1 MEADGLRLEDVGNTE
16 QLQEHVRQKFLDFLE
31 SFVVNDDEDSR
42 SQFTQGSEQSA
53 PTQPTRL
60 YVEQAQELEDSATL
74 VVDFNH
80 VDVHDPELATLI
92 QQQHY
97 RVEPGL
103 RKAVQ
108 NLMREHA
115 ENLLESSDGVQ
126 REFFVSFINTPQ
138 LFRLRQLKALD
149 LGKLVSFA
157 GTVTR
162 TSEVRPELFMGCF
175 RCLEC
180 GTVIR
185 NVEQQFKFTEP
196 AICTTDTCQNKKSW
210 SLVKEESTFI
220 DWQRAKVQETTDEV
234 PAGSLPRTIEVI
246 FRNDTVEKA
255 RAGDKL
261 VFAGCM
267 VVVPDVAAIT
277 APGQRSHVKGAG
289 RAVNASSEG
298 GGVTGT
304 KSLGV
309 RELTYKMAFLAS
321 SVQAADKKL
330 GMINI
335 RSEDDMTPKGVLDA
349 MTPDEAA
356 QVLSMR
362 DNRQIYEA
370 LASSLAPGVF
380 GHLDIKKAILL
391 MLLGGVHKQT
401 AEGINLRG
409 DINVAIVGD
418 PSCAKSQLLKYVA
431 AFLPRAVYTSGKSSS
446 AAGLTASVVRETDT
460 NDFCIEAGA
469 LMLADNGICCI
480 DEFDKMDVKDQV
492 AIHEAMEQQ
501 TISIAKAG
509 IQATLNART
518 AILAAANPIGGRYD
532 RSKPLRYNVG
542 LPPAILSRFDLLHVM
557 IDEPD
562 DILDYRVA
570 SHIVAVHQSQDR
582 AFDVPYT
589 MQQVQLY
596 LKYARAH
603 KPELTPSA
611 KHELVESYKRL
622 RTEDAAPGSS
632 TSYRITVRQLEALVR
647 LSEALARLRCSE
659 VITPAYVRE
668 ARRLVKN
675 SIIAVEAPDEE
686 VEDDEWVEDPEEAE
700 DIIARHRPD
709 AAGPSG
715 DASGP
720 SDGGRG
726 VGPSNGGAAPMDV
739 DGERPAGRGRAAQ
752 PPPVSAGATEGYAP
766 AEKSAEEL
774 EAERAAAQAA
784 LQAQRGARPQ
794 TKVSHKKLNQVK
806 DLLVMRFKE
815 LEHRGEMGATFG
827 DVEVAGIKQHEL
839 MDWYFAHQ
847 AERQVDAMTEDQL
860 KEEFLL
866 VGKIIQHLIRVMGV
880 LVVVETPE
888 RAPTDSDTAFA
899 RRVQRDRVLA
909 VNPNYVDDE

>member
-1 MEADGLRLEDVGNTE
+1 MPGTQSCDVRDGICNGTCRKKAVLCT
-16 QLQEHVRQKFLDFLE
+16 LQ
-31 SFVVNDDEDSR
+31 
-42 SQFTQGSEQSA
+42 
-53 PTQPTRL
+53 
-60 YVEQAQELEDSATL
+60 
-74 VVDFNH
+74 
-80 VDVHDPELATLI
+80 
-92 QQQHY
+92 
-97 RVEPGL
+97 
-103 RKAVQ
+103 AVQ

-126 REFFVSFINTPQ
+126 REFFVSFINTPS
-138 LFRLRQLKALD
+138 LFRLRQLKSLD

-180 GTVIR
+180 GTIIR

-196 AICTTDTCQNKKSW
+196 SMCTMDTCQNKKAW
-210 SLVKEESTFI
+210 TLVKEESTFI

-246 FRNDTVEKA
+246 FRNDTVEQA

-277 APGQRSHVKGAG
+277 APGQRSHVKGRLNGA
-289 RAVNASSEG
+289 ANEG
-298 GGVTGT
+298 GGVTGPR
-304 KSLGV
+304 SIGV

-335 RSEDDMTPKGVLDA
+335 RSDDDMSPKDVLDG

-401 AEGINLRG
+401 SEARPSSTFGINLRG

-446 AAGLTASVVRETDT
+446 AAGLTASVVRESDT

-570 SHIVAVHQSQDR
+570 SHIVAVHQRQDQ
-582 AFDVPYT
+582 AFEVPYS
-589 MQQVQLY
+589 MGQLQLY

-603 KPELTPSA
+603 KPELTPGA
-611 KHELVESYKRL
+611 KRELVESYKRL

-686 VEDDEWVEDPEEAE
+686 VDDDEWVDDPEEAQ
-700 DIIARHRPD
+700 DIIARHRPEG
-709 AAGPSG
+709 AGPSS
-715 DASGP
+715 DAPGP
-720 SDGGRG
+720 SGTNINPL
-726 VGPSNGGAAPMDV
+726 PSTSM
-739 DGERPAGRGRAAQ
+739 
-752 PPPVSAGATEGYAP
+752 AP
-766 AEKSAEEL
+766 AAWDRYNLSSVPAFDW
-774 EAERAAAQAA
+774 A
-784 LQAQRGARPQ
+784 LLQ
-794 TKVSHKKLNQVK
+794 S
-806 DLLVMRFKE
+806 
-815 LEHRGEMGATFG
+815 GES
-827 DVEVAGIKQHEL
+827 IK
-839 MDWYFAHQ
+839 
-847 AERQVDAMTEDQL
+847 
-860 KEEFLL
+860 
-866 VGKIIQHLIRVMGV
+866 G
-880 LVVVETPE
+880 
-888 RAPTDSDTAFA
+888 
-899 RRVQRDRVLA
+899 
-909 VNPNYVDDE
+909 